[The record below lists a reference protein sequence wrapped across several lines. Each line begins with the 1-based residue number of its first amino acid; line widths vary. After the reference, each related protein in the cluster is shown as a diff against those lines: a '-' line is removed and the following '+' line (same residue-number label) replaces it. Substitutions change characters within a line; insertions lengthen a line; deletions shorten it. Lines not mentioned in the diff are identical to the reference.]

1 MAQSKLEQMVPL
13 LENHLECWKQ
23 FNYYANLARSKQFS
37 AEDESQFLDIKSVI
51 AQELESI
58 MFSLQFVQP
67 TKEDIHAL
75 LGAAP
80 SLRVLSE
87 MNDVSQRALENQ
99 WHQIFIAWQSNL
111 GQLKVQLQQE
121 KTRSRSFFSRLFG
134 G

>member
-23 FNYYANLARSKQFS
+23 FNYYANLARSKQFT
-37 AEDESQFLDIKSVI
+37 AEDESQFLDVKSII

-67 TKEDIHAL
+67 TKDDIHAL

-87 MNDVSQRALENQ
+87 MNEVSQRALENQ

-121 KTRSRSFFSRLFG
+121 KNRSRSFFSRLFG

>member
-23 FNYYANLARSKQFS
+23 FNYYVNLARSKQFT
-37 AEDESQFLDIKSVI
+37 ADDENQFLDVKSVI
-51 AQELESI
+51 TQELETI
-58 MFSLQFVQP
+58 IYSLQVLQP

-80 SLRVLSE
+80 SLRGLTE
-87 MNDVSQRALENQ
+87 MNDVSLRALENQ

-111 GQLKVQLQQE
+111 GQIKVQLQQE
-121 KTRSRSFFSRLFG
+121 KNRRHSFWRFLFG

>member
-23 FNYYANLARSKQFS
+23 YNYYANLARSKQFT
-37 AEDESQFLDIKSVI
+37 AEDESQFLDVKSII

-67 TKEDIHAL
+67 TKDDIHAL

-87 MNDVSQRALENQ
+87 MNEVSQRALENQ

-121 KTRSRSFFSRLFG
+121 KNRSRSFFSRLFG